1 MSRAILFVMLF
12 IVVFAIFSFLMF
24 SSVALA
30 MALLDVS
37 DDVQDFVF
45 KRCLPVISFFL
56 VMAFLVLKRERV
68 MRMIRELSS

>member
-1 MSRAILFVMLF
+1 MFFV
-12 IVVFAIFSFLMF
+12 VVFAIFSFLMF

-37 DDVQDFVF
+37 DDVQVFVF
-45 KRCLPVISFFL
+45 KKCLPVISFFL
-56 VMAFLVLKRERV
+56 AMAFLILKRERV